1 MFSIGQQTD
10 EAPNGVDSD
19 AWSGPSASSNLHS
32 VTDDRSH
39 DATSDSESMSPE
51 EQRSWRAFVDGTHAL
66 LVTLDKALVCDVDLA
81 LGEFLLLTALSEND
95 SMRMSDLSSSGL
107 GSRSTI
113 SRQVSRLVGIG
124 DIARLPDSTDAR
136 NRLVSI
142 TDRGLEHLRVAE
154 VDHSRRVR
162 KHLLAHISTEQLD
175 ELGSI
180 FTRVRDGLES
190 D

>member
-10 EAPNGVDSD
+10 AAPGGVDSD
-19 AWSGPSASSNLHS
+19 AWSSSPAPSPLHS
-32 VTDDRSH
+32 VSPERPEE
-39 DATSDSESMSPE
+39 SDGDESMSQE
-51 EQRSWRAFVDGTHAL
+51 EQRAWRAFVDGTHAL
-66 LVTLDKALVCDVDLA
+66 LVTLDKALVCDADLA
-81 LGEFLLLTALSEND
+81 LGEFLLLTALSETD
-95 SMRMSDLSSSGL
+95 AMRMSDLSSSGL

-124 DIARLPDSTDAR
+124 DIARLPDSSDAR

-142 TDRGLEHLRVAE
+142 TDRGRDHLRTAE

-162 KHLLAHISTEQLD
+162 KHLLAHISSDQLD

-180 FTRVRDGLES
+180 FTRVREGLEP